1 MNITDRY
8 EDIAK
13 RSGFSEDVVKRIL
26 KATAQSL
33 ASSLQKGES
42 ATLPGICRLAPNVK
56 YKPDLT
62 TFEYENILRIK
73 ATALESLVKQ
83 VATEFEFE
91 NEDVNPMENMDVSER
106 LKFINDQMNSGEKAF
121 TINSLF

>member
-26 KATAQSL
+26 KAMVQSL

-42 ATLPGICRLAPNVK
+42 ATLPGICRLTPNVK

-62 TFEYENILRIK
+62 TLEYENILRIK
-73 ATALESLVKQ
+73 ETALESLVKQ
-83 VATEFEFE
+83 VATEFKFE
-91 NEDVNPMENMDVSER
+91 DEEINPMENMDVSER
-106 LKFINDQMNSGEKAF
+106 LKFINDQMNSGEKVF

>member
-13 RSGFSEDVVKRIL
+13 KSGFSTDIIKRVL

-33 ASSLQKGES
+33 AESLKKGES
-42 ATLPGICRLAPNVK
+42 ATLPGVCRLSTNIK
-56 YKPDLT
+56 YKPDLAT
-62 TFEYENILRIK
+62 LEYENVLKLR
-73 ATALESLVKQ
+73 AVALESLVKQ
-83 VATEFEFE
+83 VADDFDFNAEEA
-91 NEDVNPMENMDVSER
+91 NNMEGMDVSER
-106 LKFINDQMNSGEKAF
+106 LKYINDQISGEKAF